1 MRAVILVERGFQDEE
16 YVYCYY
22 RMKEAGWEV
31 SVATPEGKDVF
42 GKFGVPAR
50 ATTSIENVCS
60 DVWTLY
66 DAIVLP
72 GGFENP
78 DRLRMRLDVQACVKN
93 HFNAGKLVAAIC
105 HAPSILISSG
115 VGQGRKMTGYW
126 SIKEDLKNFGAD
138 YRDEAVVVDGNLIT
152 SPHYKFNGDFM
163 RAVVEWRPS
172 APRWPEAAHAANF

>member
-1 MRAVILVERGFQDEE
+1 MRALMLVERGFQDEE

-31 SVATPEGKDVF
+31 AVATPDGKDVF

-50 ATTSIENVCS
+50 ATRSIESVGEEMF
-60 DVWTLY
+60 

-78 DRLRMRLDVQACVKN
+78 DRLRMRADVQDIVKS
-93 HFNAGKLVAAIC
+93 HYMEGKLIAAIC

-126 SIKEDLKNFGAD
+126 SIKDDLKHFGAE

-163 RAVVEWRPS
+163 REVVAWKPTHSWKGES
-172 APRWPEAAHAANF
+172 ANIV